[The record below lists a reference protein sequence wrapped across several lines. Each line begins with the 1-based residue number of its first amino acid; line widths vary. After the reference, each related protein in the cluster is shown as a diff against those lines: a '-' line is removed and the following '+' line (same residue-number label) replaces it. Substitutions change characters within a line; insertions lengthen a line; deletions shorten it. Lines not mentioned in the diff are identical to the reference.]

1 VFCARVQSFGK
12 QKSKV
17 IIVVAKIITIA
28 QQKGGA
34 GKTTMAAHLA
44 VAWASSGKR
53 RVAIVDIDPQGSL
66 TQWYKMRVQRMGE
79 EDTNLTLSSIS
90 GWRVRSEIDR
100 LKHTHDLIVIDSPPH
115 TDAEART
122 AIRAAD
128 LVVVPLQPSPMDVW
142 ATTATITMC
151 KQERVPVKMVLNR
164 VHPQAK
170 LTEAV
175 SGEMIGLTA
184 NRFGNRIIFAGALM
198 HGMGVTEAQPNSLAA
213 DEVRALSKEIM
224 NYLNRKVA
232 DARKSA

>member
-1 VFCARVQSFGK
+1 MVA
-12 QKSKV
+12 KV
-17 IIVVAKIITIA
+17 ITVA

-34 GKTTMAAHLA
+34 GKTTMATHLA

-53 RVAIVDIDPQGSL
+53 RVAVVDIDPQGSL
-66 TQWYKMRVQRMGE
+66 SHWYKVREVRLGE
-79 EDTNLTLSSIS
+79 DGTNLTFAAIS
-90 GWRVRSEIDR
+90 GWRVRSELDR

-128 LVVVPLQPSPMDVW
+128 LVVIPLQPSPMDVW
-142 ATTATITMC
+142 ATSATIQIC

-170 LTEAV
+170 LTEAL
-175 SGEMIGLTA
+175 SGDMIGLTA
-184 NRFGNRIIFAGALM
+184 NRFGNRVIFAGALM
-198 HGMGVTEAQPNSLAA
+198 HGLGVTEAQPNSIAA
-213 DEVRALSKEIM
+213 DEVRALAKEIM
-224 NYLNRKVA
+224 AYLNRKTA

>member
-1 VFCARVQSFGK
+1 M
-12 QKSKV
+12 
-17 IIVVAKIITIA
+17 VAKIITIA

-79 EDTNLTLSSIS
+79 NETNLTLSSIS

-142 ATTATITMC
+142 ATSATITMC

-175 SGEMIGLTA
+175 SGDMIGLTA

>member
-1 VFCARVQSFGK
+1 ML
-12 QKSKV
+12 
-17 IIVVAKIITIA
+17 AKIITIA

-44 VAWASSGKR
+44 VAWAASGKR
-53 RVAIVDIDPQGSL
+53 RVAVIDTDPQGSL
-66 TQWYKMRVQRMGE
+66 SMWYKMRETRGSEGVA
-79 EDTNLTLSSIS
+79 NLTFATIS

-100 LKHTHDLIVIDSPPH
+100 LKYTHDLIIIDSPPH

-142 ATTATITMC
+142 ATSATIQIC

-175 SGEMIGLTA
+175 SGEMVGLTA
-184 NRFGNRIIFAGALM
+184 NRFGNRVAFAGSLM
-198 HGMGVTEAQPNSLAA
+198 QGYGVTEYAPNSPAA
-213 DEVRALSKEIM
+213 EEVRALAKEIID
-224 NYLNRKVA
+224 YLNRKVA
-232 DARKSA
+232 AKNKASA

>member
-1 VFCARVQSFGK
+1 M
-12 QKSKV
+12 
-17 IIVVAKIITIA
+17 VAKIITIA

>member
-1 VFCARVQSFGK
+1 M
-12 QKSKV
+12 
-17 IIVVAKIITIA
+17 VAKIITIA

-44 VAWASSGKR
+44 VSWASSGKR
-53 RVAIVDIDPQGSL
+53 KVAIVDIDPQGSL
-66 TQWYKMRVQRMGE
+66 TQWYKVRDMHLGE
-79 EDTNLTLSSIS
+79 TNRLTFATIS
-90 GWRVRSEIDR
+90 GWRVRSELDR
-100 LKHTHDLIVIDSPPH
+100 LKYTHDLIVIDSPPH

-128 LVVVPLQPSPMDVW
+128 LVVIPLQPSPVDVW
-142 ATTATITMC
+142 ATGATIALC

-184 NRFGNRIIFAGALM
+184 NRFGNRVIFAGALM
-198 HGMGVTEAQPNSLAA
+198 QGLGVTEAQPNSIAA
-213 DEVRALSKEIM
+213 NEVRALAKEIM
-224 NYLNRKVA
+224 TYLNRKTA
-232 DARKSA
+232 ELRNSA

>member
-1 VFCARVQSFGK
+1 M
-12 QKSKV
+12 
-17 IIVVAKIITIA
+17 VAKVITIA

-53 RVAIVDIDPQGSL
+53 KVAIVDIDPQGSL
-66 TQWYKMRVQRMGE
+66 MQWYQQREKRLGA
-79 EDTNLTLSSIS
+79 DATNLTFTAIS
-90 GWRVRSEIDR
+90 GWRVRSELDR
-100 LKHTHDLIVIDSPPH
+100 LRHTHDLIVIDSPPH
-115 TDAEART
+115 TDTEART

-142 ATTATITMC
+142 ATSATITMC

-175 SGEMIGLTA
+175 SGAMIGLTA
-184 NRFGNRIIFAGALM
+184 NRFGNRVIFAGALM
-198 HGMGVTEAQPNSLAA
+198 HGLGVTEAQPQSIAA
-213 DEVRALSKEIM
+213 EEVRALAKEIM
-224 NYLNRKVA
+224 QYLNRKTA
-232 DARKSA
+232 ETRKSA